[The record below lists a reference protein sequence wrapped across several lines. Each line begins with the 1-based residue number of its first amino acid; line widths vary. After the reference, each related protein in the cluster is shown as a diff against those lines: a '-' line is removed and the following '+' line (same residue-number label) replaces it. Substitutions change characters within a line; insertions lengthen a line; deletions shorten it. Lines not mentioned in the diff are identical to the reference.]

1 MKKAVYITL
10 GVIATTGLGY
20 FIYTKIRDRNKEI
33 VQDGGF
39 TIKVSADATTT
50 NTDGYNSYGSIYG
63 SNSYTPLTT
72 PYQYDYNSSSE
83 PIDEPAWSE
92 TDYTTTY
99 GSYGY
104 SYGN

>member
-50 NTDGYNSYGSIYG
+50 NNTDNGYGYGSSYGS
-63 SNSYTPLTT
+63 NDYTPLTT
-72 PYQYDYNSSSE
+72 PYDYYSSSE
-83 PIDEPAWSE
+83 PIDEPAWSSE
-92 TDYTTTY
+92 TDFTTTY